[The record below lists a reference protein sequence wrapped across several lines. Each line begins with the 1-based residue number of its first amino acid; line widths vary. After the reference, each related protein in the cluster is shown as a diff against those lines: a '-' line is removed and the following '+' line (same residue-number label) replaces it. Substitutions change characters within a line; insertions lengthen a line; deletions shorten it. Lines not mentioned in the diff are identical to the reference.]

1 MNLWA
6 RTRLESCRTGVRCG
20 PTWGVAFDVA
30 AHATVPRLSFFFFFF
45 ITDSLQLGLIR
56 ADFHRT
62 WPIRPESGHIGQ
74 IGSYRP
80 AIKVVETNQNG
91 RNKPKSVLNY
101 AEIAEIRFEWGPN
114 ILNLSFLN
122 FIMNI
127 CCFFCVFFF
136 VLCLLPSSFFVL
148 WIKA

>member
-1 MNLWA
+1 MSTDTA
-6 RTRLESCRTGVRCG
+6 RKLPHWSLMRPNVGCG
-20 PTWGVAFDVA
+20 IWRGCPL
-30 AHATVPRLSFFFFFF
+30 RLSFFFFFVFF
-45 ITDSLQLGLIR
+45 IPDSLQLGLIHTN
-56 ADFHRT
+56 FHQT
-62 WPIRPESGHIGQ
+62 WPICPESGHIGQ

-80 AIKVVETNQNG
+80 ATKMVETN
-91 RNKPKSVLNY
+91 RNRPKSVLNH
-101 AEIAEIRFEWGPN
+101 AGIAKIGFEWGPN

-122 FIMNI
+122 FILNI